1 MLQINDLTITLKK
14 DLRTILDHFT
24 FTLNPGD
31 HAVIIGEEGN
41 GKSTLLKLIYQ
52 EALVESYTEYTGEI
66 IKGNSRLG
74 YLAQEMPPKD
84 KEKTIYDYLFEHGA
98 YDDLDAKEIAMVASQ
113 LRLPAEFLYS
123 DQMIGT
129 LSGGEK
135 VKLQLARIFMCRPDV
150 LLLDEPTND
159 IDIDT
164 LEWLEGFINQCDLP
178 ILYVSHDETLI
189 ERTANVI
196 IHLEQVRKKTVCRHT
211 IAAVPYAEY
220 MKKRSSQLFHQEQV
234 ARKEQAE
241 HQKQMERWQQLYNK
255 VDHQQSAISRGD
267 PHGGRLLK
275 KKMKAV
281 KSTQRR
287 LEKAGEQMTQIP
299 DVEEAIFL
307 DFEASALP
315 ASKEVLNLKLAELK
329 LHEKRLTGP
338 VRLRVV
344 GREHVG
350 IIGRNGVGKTTLLR
364 IIAETLLARTDFKA
378 AYMPQNCQDE
388 LDYRKT
394 PIEILAPSGEKD
406 DVTRA
411 RSYLG
416 STKYTHDEMEHA
428 AGDLSGG
435 QRAKLLFLKMIL
447 EKCDVLILDEPTRNF
462 SPLSNPVI
470 RKILREYSGAII
482 SITHDRKYL
491 DEVCD
496 RVYRLT
502 EEGLELVR

>member
-1 MLQINDLTITLKK
+1 
-14 DLRTILDHFT
+14 
-24 FTLNPGD
+24 
-31 HAVIIGEEGN
+31 
-41 GKSTLLKLIYQ
+41 
-52 EALVESYTEYTGEI
+52 
-66 IKGNSRLG
+66 
-74 YLAQEMPPKD
+74 
-84 KEKTIYDYLFEHGA
+84 
-98 YDDLDAKEIAMVASQ
+98 
-113 LRLPAEFLYS
+113 
-123 DQMIGT
+123 
-129 LSGGEK
+129 
-135 VKLQLARIFMCRPDV
+135 
-150 LLLDEPTND
+150 
-159 IDIDT
+159 
-164 LEWLEGFINQCDLP
+164 
-178 ILYVSHDETLI
+178 
-189 ERTANVI
+189 
-196 IHLEQVRKKTVCRHT
+196 
-211 IAAVPYAEY
+211 
-220 MKKRSSQLFHQEQV
+220 
-234 ARKEQAE
+234 
-241 HQKQMERWQQLYNK
+241 
-255 VDHQQSAISRGD
+255 
-267 PHGGRLLK
+267 
-275 KKMKAV
+275 
-281 KSTQRR
+281 
-287 LEKAGEQMTQIP
+287 MTQIP

-378 AYMPQNCQDE
+378 AYMPQNYQDE